1 MIDPNTRRS
10 FATLVSAAFADGR
23 ITEDERLVLH
33 RKATEMNVPIRDM
46 NAIIEEGQ
54 RGKLVIAVPGS
65 ARERESLL
73 DALIDVVCADGRI
86 EPPEHHLLAKF
97 AGHLKIALPE
107 LRQRIKDRMD
117 RRPSRTTKVEPRL
130 APAPEPAPAP
140 GRFEGSTPGS
150 VQTLADVP
158 ESPMPHTASS
168 VPLVPPGPMRLDE
181 PRTVDPKIADVPP
194 VTLQLIKQAISFEND
209 EGAGRYVE
217 RTLGVPKEE
226 AQRIIAAV
234 LAAFPGLTRSASPS
248 SPRPQR

>member
-1 MIDPNTRRS
+1 MIDPNTRRT

-33 RKATEMNVPIRDM
+33 RRATEMNVPIRDM
-46 NAIIEEGQ
+46 NEIIEEGQ
-54 RGKLVIAVPGS
+54 RGKLAVAVPGT

-73 DALIDVVCADGRI
+73 DGLIDVVCADGRI

-117 RRPSRTTKVEPRL
+117 RRASRTTKVEPRM
-130 APAPEPAPAP
+130 APAPELSPN
-140 GRFEGSTPGS
+140 RFDGPTVGS
-150 VQTLADVP
+150 VQTFADVP
-158 ESPMPHTASS
+158 ESPMPRTPSAG
-168 VPLVPPGPMRLDE
+168 PLVPPGPVRLDG
-181 PRTVDPKIADVPP
+181 PKLVDPNIADIPP

-209 EGAGRYVE
+209 ADAGGYIE

-234 LAAFPGLTRSASPS
+234 LAAFPGLTRSTPPASS
-248 SPRPQR
+248 RPRR